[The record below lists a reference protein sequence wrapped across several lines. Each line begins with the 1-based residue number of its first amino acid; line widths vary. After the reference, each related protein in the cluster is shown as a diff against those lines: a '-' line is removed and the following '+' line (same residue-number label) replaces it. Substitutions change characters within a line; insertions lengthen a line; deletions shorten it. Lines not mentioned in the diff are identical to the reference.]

1 MAGEGVMLRHAA
13 HRQGVQG
20 AFHLTHA
27 AGGESHL
34 HRVLGSWWT
43 KPRLRG
49 VTGGSPAVT

>member
-1 MAGEGVMLRHAA
+1 MLRHAA